1 MGDKRRFVPV
11 RGKEQNISA
20 RALGFNDGYL
30 YFATDTGRI
39 YLDYIDEDGTKI
51 ARAMVGNSSGGGGGN
66 SGIFYANKT
75 LTAEEKL
82 ETSIIFPIDLIE
94 GDDYPQK
101 NDLIVNIPEGS
112 FYRVTLPSPLTSSVE
127 ATRLTISGGGGGT
140 ATLAED
146 IDLIVEPLA
155 TVNLINGQSAK
166 VYFTATSAKNA
177 KGNEI
182 DPVVTITYTL
192 AYTEDGTNYTT
203 YKTGSE

>member
-1 MGDKRRFVPV
+1 MGNNKRFVPV
-11 RGKEQNISA
+11 RGTEDKIN
-20 RALGFNDGYL
+20 ALGFNDGYL

-39 YLDYIDEDGTKI
+39 YLDYIDSDGNQI
-51 ARAMVGNSSGGGGGN
+51 ARAAVGGTTGGAGN
-66 SGIFYANKT
+66 SGIYYANKS
-75 LTAEEKL
+75 LTDDEKL
-82 ETSIIFPIDLIE
+82 ETEITFAIDDIE
-94 GDDYPQK
+94 GDSYPVK
-101 NDLIVNIPEGS
+101 DDIIINISEGS
-112 FYRVTLPSPLTSSVE
+112 FYRVINPSPLTSSVI
-127 ATRLTISGGGGGT
+127 ATRLTIAGNGGGV

-182 DPVVTITYTL
+182 DSIITITYTL
-192 AYTEDGTNYTT
+192 AYTEDGINYTT